1 MMSVCTI
8 YFSCLAKVEKHAA
21 KLEVERLAEMH
32 RLEQMLSS
40 DSEDE
45 GESICSET
53 VDLTVDETRKVTAS
67 RSDN

>member
-53 VDLTVDETRKVTAS
+53 VDVDLTVDERKVKWS
-67 RSDN
+67 NN